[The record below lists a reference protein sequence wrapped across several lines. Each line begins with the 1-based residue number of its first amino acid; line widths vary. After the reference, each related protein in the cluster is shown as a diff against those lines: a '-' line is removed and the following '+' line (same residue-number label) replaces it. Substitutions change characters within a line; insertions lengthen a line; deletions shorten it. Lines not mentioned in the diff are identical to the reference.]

1 MFARSGGGGDDDP
14 YNFNI
19 VDGFG
24 GGGSKKKTKKS
35 KLGKLSLNKTVG
47 ASPGVSSL
55 TPQQVSRPVA
65 NPTPSVVDLK
75 APLRASAPAGPTSAL
90 DKAMI
95 FLNKYKQ
102 GGANGAK
109 TMTAATGMGT
119 FRKSANAQSI
129 TFDQDEMELSLSSDS
144 DGAGGA
150 SRRKTPSKL
159 KPTRDRP
166 SLEPQ
171 ENMVKVRSLAGLST
185 TKELEANDVG
195 NLGRPKAA
203 ISPVGLQRHSSAS
216 RSVADAGLQAD
227 AYSPSEGRTS
237 SLRLAVTIPGDSSP
251 LSGLVRQG
259 SDSDVESIRSAVAEE
274 LEDQTGEEEEEFTSP
289 DSRSPTFEHQTGSGK
304 KTEDN
309 RRVESGKGFA
319 RSHPGRG
326 AQNSIMSFDDLAKV
340 SGRRISLD
348 LDDKGD
354 NTSSD
359 GVDRKQSAGNGGS
372 CTTEDEEE
380 EDDDYGDDDF
390 EDLDLLMDS
399 NGEKSDGQQVLNA
412 STSIEDPRT
421 SPQQPISGHGTKS
434 ASPTGVMVN
443 NQCQVAGATAE
454 CRRYLATS
462 ETVGDPLNGVREP
475 PREAWSVPAA
485 NTDKT
490 ITLPAM
496 VESGT
501 SPDTDGKDDG
511 VVSESSTRAQERA
524 PSGATEAWG
533 ERLGSGP
540 LAKVGETKSL
550 GTATTKDDG
559 MPPCVSNAT
568 RCRED
573 RAAARG
579 TGQGGTSIGSVSK
592 RGILIDRSTEMH
604 DAIRPPGMEV
614 KIVLRTEAMASVEY
628 AHDPERGLHL
638 RSCGTQIVGNSA
650 AIQANIA
657 VPGMSGTHSAVGNG
671 FGGQGPR
678 TPGVGYRPGEPY
690 AKWGRFAC
698 EMPVGSRIGRDPDE
712 GGGAPAW
719 HSSSNSRRR
728 PRSSGGSVFN
738 CSLEG
743 KNDCTGSGAGA
754 NAEDDGGDSRAAQL
768 PDSEVELE
776 EGYGRGPMR
785 ASCPPSVRGGPA
797 YLETFSEMMAKSE
810 AEGCRMWQH
819 VLGENASNL
828 RACPSSGERHK
839 RCDEERYTAD
849 GAEGAG
855 PGFRDRVRGQP
866 QEQYERS
873 NDVDI
878 ALADIMTVTQDSFRK
893 QLAEMRENLDNIR
906 HRAEIAGRQGYVYNY
921 ESVTDV
927 RDFVAKARP
936 PATSPA
942 EALRTVDPSLTLEKA
957 EALVGGGTVPSSP
970 VEQHSSRA

>member
-14 YNFNI
+14 YNFDI
-19 VDGFG
+19 ADGFG

-47 ASPGVSSL
+47 ASPSVSSL
-55 TPQQVSRPVA
+55 TPQEVSSPVA

-90 DKAMI
+90 DKAMR

-109 TMTAATGMGT
+109 TTTAATGMGT
-119 FRKSANAQSI
+119 FRKSANAQST
-129 TFDQDEMELSLSSDS
+129 TFDQDDMDLSLSSDS

-150 SRRKTPSKL
+150 SRRKTPSRL
-159 KPTRDRP
+159 KPTRDKP

-171 ENMVKVRSLAGLST
+171 ENMEQVRSLAGLST

-203 ISPVGLQRHSSAS
+203 ISPLGLQTHSSAS
-216 RSVADAGLQAD
+216 RSVASAGLQAD

-251 LSGLVRQG
+251 LSSLVRQG

-274 LEDQTGEEEEEFTSP
+274 LEDQTGGEEEEFRNP
-289 DSRSPTFEHQTGSGK
+289 DSRSPTFEHQSGSGK
-304 KTEDN
+304 KAEGN
-309 RRVESGKGFA
+309 GMVESGSGFA

-326 AQNSIMSFDDLAKV
+326 ALGSIMSFDDLAKV
-340 SGRRISLD
+340 SGQRISPD
-348 LDDKGD
+348 LDDIED
-354 NTSSD
+354 NTSND

-372 CTTEDEEE
+372 YTAEDDEE

-390 EDLDLLMDS
+390 EDLDLLMVS
-399 NGEKSDGQQVLNA
+399 NGGKSDGQQVLNA

-421 SPQQPISGHGTKS
+421 SPQQPISGHGTN
-434 ASPTGVMVN
+434 SPN
-443 NQCQVAGATAE
+443 DEDQCQAAGATAE

-462 ETVGDPLNGVREP
+462 ETVGDPLNGIPEP

-490 ITLPAM
+490 IILPAM

-511 VVSESSTRAQERA
+511 VVSESSTRAEERA

-540 LAKVGETKSL
+540 LAKVGDTISL
-550 GTATTKDDG
+550 GTAAAKDDG
-559 MPPCVSNAT
+559 MLPCVSNAT

-579 TGQGGTSIGSVSK
+579 TGQGGISIGSVSK
-592 RGILIDRSTEMH
+592 RGVLIDRSTEMH

-614 KIVLRTEAMASVEY
+614 KVVVRTEAVASVEY
-628 AHDPERGLHL
+628 AHDPERGLDL

-671 FGGQGPR
+671 FGAQGPR
-678 TPGVGYRPGEPY
+678 TPGVGYQPGEPY

-698 EMPVGSRIGRDPDE
+698 EMPVGSRIGRDPDV
-712 GGGAPAW
+712 GGGAPVRR
-719 HSSSNSRRR
+719 SSPNSRWR
-728 PRSSGGSVFN
+728 PRSSGGSGFHG
-738 CSLEG
+738 SLGG

-754 NAEDDGGDSRAAQL
+754 ANAEDDGGDSRVAQ
-768 PDSEVELE
+768 PSDSEVEPE
-776 EGYGRGPMR
+776 EGYGRGPVRM
-785 ASCPPSVRGGPA
+785 SCAPSVRGGPA
-797 YLETFSEMMAKSE
+797 YLETFLEMMAKSE
-810 AEGCRMWQH
+810 AESCRMWQQ
-819 VLGENASNL
+819 VALGENASNP
-828 RACPSSGERHK
+828 RACPSSGEHK
-839 RCDEERYTAD
+839 RCEEERYTAD
-849 GAEGAG
+849 GAEGVG
-855 PGFRDRVRGQP
+855 PGFRDRVRGHP

-878 ALADIMTVTQDSFRK
+878 ALADIMTATQDSFRK
-893 QLAEMRENLDNIR
+893 QLAEMRENLNNIR

>member
-19 VDGFG
+19 ADGFG

-47 ASPGVSSL
+47 ASPSVSSL
-55 TPQQVSRPVA
+55 TPQEVSRPVA

-75 APLRASAPAGPTSAL
+75 ASLRASAPAGPTSAL
-90 DKAMI
+90 DKAMS

-109 TMTAATGMGT
+109 TMTAATGMGA
-119 FRKSANAQSI
+119 FRKSANAQST

-144 DGAGGA
+144 DGAGSA
-150 SRRKTPSKL
+150 SRQKTPSRL
-159 KPTRDRP
+159 KPTRDKP

-185 TKELEANDVG
+185 TKELGANDVG

-216 RSVADAGLQAD
+216 RSAADARLQAD

-251 LSGLVRQG
+251 LSSLVRQG

-274 LEDQTGEEEEEFTSP
+274 LEDQTGEEEEVFTSP
-289 DSRSPTFEHQTGSGK
+289 DSRSPTFEHQSGSSQ

-309 RRVESGKGFA
+309 GRVESGSGFA

-326 AQNSIMSFDDLAKV
+326 ALGSIMSFDDLAKV
-340 SGRRISLD
+340 SGQRISPD

-359 GVDRKQSAGNGGS
+359 GVDREQSAGNGGS
-372 CTTEDEEE
+372 YTAEDEEE

-399 NGEKSDGQQVLNA
+399 NGGKSDGQRVLNA
-412 STSIEDPRT
+412 STLIEDPRT
-421 SPQQPISGHGTKS
+421 SPQQPISGHGTNS
-434 ASPTGVMVN
+434 ASPTGVMVTRE

-454 CRRYLATS
+454 CRRCLATS
-462 ETVGDPLNGVREP
+462 ETVGDPLNGVPEP
-475 PREAWSVPAA
+475 PREAWSVPPA
-485 NTDKT
+485 NTDKS

-501 SPDTDGKDDG
+501 SPDTDGIDDG

-540 LAKVGETKSL
+540 SAKVGDTMSL

-579 TGQGGTSIGSVSK
+579 TGQGGTSIGNVSK
-592 RGILIDRSTEMH
+592 RGILIDRSTEMN

-614 KIVLRTEAMASVEY
+614 KVVVRTEAVASVEY
-628 AHDPERGLHL
+628 AHDPERGLDL
-638 RSCGTQIVGNSA
+638 RSYGTQIVGNSA

-678 TPGVGYRPGEPY
+678 TPGVGYQPGEPY

-698 EMPVGSRIGRDPDE
+698 EMPVGSRIGRDPDV
-712 GGGAPAW
+712 GGEAPVW
-719 HSSSNSRRR
+719 RSSPNSRRR
-728 PRSSGGSVFN
+728 PRSSGGSGFHG
-738 CSLEG
+738 SLEG

-754 NAEDDGGDSRAAQL
+754 ANAEDDGGDSRAAQ
-768 PDSEVELE
+768 PSDSEVEPE
-776 EGYGRGPMR
+776 EGYGRGPVR
-785 ASCPPSVRGGPA
+785 VSCAPSVRSGPA
-797 YLETFSEMMAKSE
+797 YLETFLEIMAKSE
-810 AEGCRMWQH
+810 AESCRMRQH
-819 VLGENASNL
+819 VLGENASNP

-839 RCDEERYTAD
+839 RCEEERYTAD

-878 ALADIMTVTQDSFRK
+878 ALADIMTATQDSFRK
-893 QLAEMRENLDNIR
+893 QLAEMRENLNNIR
-906 HRAEIAGRQGYVYNY
+906 HRAEIAGRQGYVHHY

-936 PATSPA
+936 PATSLA
-942 EALRTVDPSLTLEKA
+942 EALRTVDPSLSLEKA
-957 EALVGGGTVPSSP
+957 EALVGGGTIPSSP
-970 VEQHSSRA
+970 VEQHS

>member
-1 MFARSGGGGDDDP
+1 FARSGGGGDDDP
-14 YNFNI
+14 YNFDI
-19 VDGFG
+19 ADGFS

-47 ASPGVSSL
+47 ASPSVSSL
-55 TPQQVSRPVA
+55 TPQEVSRPVA
-65 NPTPSVVDLK
+65 NPTPSVVDLE

-90 DKAMI
+90 DKAMS
-95 FLNKYKQ
+95 FLSKYKQ

-109 TMTAATGMGT
+109 TTTAATGMGT
-119 FRKSANAQSI
+119 FRKSANAQST
-129 TFDQDEMELSLSSDS
+129 TFDQDEMDLSLSSDS
-144 DGAGGA
+144 DGAGGV
-150 SRRKTPSKL
+150 SRRKTPSRL
-159 KPTRDRP
+159 KPTRDKP
-166 SLEPQ
+166 SIEPQ

-203 ISPVGLQRHSSAS
+203 ISPVGLQRNSSAS
-216 RSVADAGLQAD
+216 RSAADARLQAD

-251 LSGLVRQG
+251 LSSLVRQG
-259 SDSDVESIRSAVAEE
+259 SDSEVESIRSAVAEE
-274 LEDQTGEEEEEFTSP
+274 LEDETGEEEEEFSSP
-289 DSRSPTFEHQTGSGK
+289 DPRSPTFEQQSGSGK
-304 KTEDN
+304 KKEDSGM
-309 RRVESGKGFA
+309 VESGSGFA

-326 AQNSIMSFDDLAKV
+326 ALGSIMSFDDLAKV
-340 SGRRISLD
+340 SGQRILPD
-348 LDDKGD
+348 LDDIGD
-354 NTSSD
+354 NTSND

-372 CTTEDEEE
+372 YTEEDEEE

-399 NGEKSDGQQVLNA
+399 NGGNSYGQQVLNA

-421 SPQQPISGHGTKS
+421 SPQQPILGT
-434 ASPTGVMVN
+434 SPN
-443 NQCQVAGATAE
+443 DENQCQVAGATGE
-454 CRRYLATS
+454 CRRYLAAS
-462 ETVGDPLNGVREP
+462 ETVGDPLNGVPEP

-485 NTDKT
+485 NTDKP

-511 VVSESSTRAQERA
+511 VVSERSTRVEERA

-533 ERLGSGP
+533 ERLGSEP
-540 LAKVGETKSL
+540 LAKVDDTIYL
-550 GTATTKDDG
+550 GASATKDDG
-559 MPPCVSNAT
+559 RPPCVSNAT

-573 RAAARG
+573 RAAARE
-579 TGQGGTSIGSVSK
+579 TGQGGTSIDSVSK

-604 DAIRPPGMEV
+604 DTIQPPGMEV
-614 KIVLRTEAMASVEY
+614 KVLVRTEALASVEY
-628 AHDPERGLHL
+628 AHDPERGLDL

-650 AIQANIA
+650 ATQANIA

-671 FGGQGPR
+671 FGAQGPR
-678 TPGVGYRPGEPY
+678 TPGVGYQPGEPY

-698 EMPVGSRIGRDPDE
+698 ERPVGSRIRRDPDV
-712 GGGAPAW
+712 GGGAPVRR
-719 HSSSNSRRR
+719 SSPNSRRR
-728 PRSSGGSVFN
+728 PRSSGGSGFHG
-738 CSLEG
+738 SLG
-743 KNDCTGSGAGA
+743 GRNDCTGSGAGAA
-754 NAEDDGGDSRAAQL
+754 NAEDDGGDSRAAQ
-768 PDSEVELE
+768 PSDSEVEPE
-776 EGYGRGPMR
+776 EGYGRGPVRM
-785 ASCPPSVRGGPA
+785 SCAPSVRGGPA
-797 YLETFSEMMAKSE
+797 YLETFLEMLAKSE
-810 AEGCRMWQH
+810 AESCRMWQH
-819 VLGENASNL
+819 ALGDNASNP
-828 RACPSSGERHK
+828 RACPSSGEHK
-839 RCDEERYTAD
+839 CCEEERYTAD

-855 PGFRDRVRGQP
+855 PGFRDRVRGHP
-866 QEQYERS
+866 QEQYGRS

-878 ALADIMTVTQDSFRK
+878 ALADIMTATQDSFRK
-893 QLAEMRENLDNIR
+893 QLAEMRENLNNIR